1 MLNELPYVVYADAQG
16 RIYNHPYLKAIG
28 KSGEQIVVPKPQDFI
43 PLPEGSKLFFLPK
56 CPPIG
61 YDEKKGHIYLLE
73 VSPFSDKPCYG
84 VAAFMPPGYVRCLL
98 PAAEYIH
105 KDCIF
110 PLWAY
115 TAIGWYDHQ
124 YWVPAFLIEDNPHWY
139 PSQYDDRSL
148 LPKIKKKLSHF
159 PNNRLL
165 KHLKRCATEF
175 HCFAAKNAFYERWE
189 LPVPVSP
196 ACNARC
202 LGCLSWQE
210 ENSCLPSHHRI
221 QFVPAVEEIVEIA
234 LPHVLYAQQPIISFG
249 QGCEGEPLLAGDTIA
264 ESIRIIRQKTDKGT
278 INLNTNGS
286 IPKMVSK
293 IIDAGL
299 DSIRISLASAQPEYY
314 HRYHRPIN
322 YNFKAVKDT
331 IKLAKEK
338 GIFTMINYLVF
349 PGLSDTMEEIN
360 ALKQLVAETHLD
372 LIQLKNLN
380 IDPFWYIKQ
389 MQIPYTAGIGIKNMM
404 EELKKEFPELKWGY
418 FNQYLKNG

>member
-16 RIYNHPYLKAIG
+16 QIYNHPYLKAIG
-28 KSGEQIVVPKPQDFI
+28 KSGEQIVIPKPQDFI

-56 CPPIG
+56 CPPLG

-73 VSPFSDKPCYG
+73 DLPFVSDKPCYG

-98 PAAEYIH
+98 PAVEYVH
-105 KDCIF
+105 KDYIL

-115 TAIGWYDHQ
+115 TAIGWYDDQ

-139 PSQYDDRSL
+139 PSQYDDRFL
-148 LPKIKKKLSHF
+148 LPQIKKKLSHF
-159 PNNRLL
+159 PRNRLL
-165 KHLKRCATEF
+165 KHLKHCATVF

-189 LPVPVSP
+189 FPVPTSP
-196 ACNARC
+196 TCNARC

-210 ENSCLPSHHRI
+210 KNSCLPSHHRI
-221 QFVPAVEEIVEIA
+221 QFVPSVEEIVEIA
-234 LPHVLYAQQPIISFG
+234 LPHVLYAEQPIISFG

-264 ESIRIIRQKTDKGT
+264 ESIRIIRQKTNKGT

-286 IPKMVSK
+286 VSNIVSK

-314 HRYHRPIN
+314 YRYHRPIN
-322 YNFKAVKDT
+322 YDFEAVKET

-338 GIFTMINYLVF
+338 GMFTMVNYLVF
-349 PGLSDTMEEIN
+349 PGFSDTMEEIN
-360 ALKQLVAETHLD
+360 ALKQLIAETHLD

-380 IDPFWYIKQ
+380 IDPFGYVRQ
-389 MQIPYTAGIGIKNMM
+389 MQIPYRAGIGMKNMM
-404 EELKKEFPELKWGY
+404 EELKKEFPDLKWGY
-418 FNQYLKNG
+418 FNRYL